1 MEIVRISEEKLKL
14 TLCKEDL
21 EKYSLKIEELDYDKT
36 ETRRVIWQILDDAK
50 KRTGFD
56 AASDR
61 ALIEA
66 YPGRRGGCEIYVTL
80 LCDKKRK
87 RGVRGRPGIY
97 RFGSAEALFGLCAE
111 LTREKRHYESDLYR
125 LPRDTAYY
133 LLIKEPLEESIRKEN
148 TLSPLSFIEEYG
160 ERCKDSELLPYI
172 KEHGTCLIAKS
183 ATKRLGTCGRA
194 E

>member
-21 EKYSLKIEELDYDKT
+21 EKYSIKIDELDYDKT

-56 AASDR
+56 AASDK

-87 RGVRGRPGIY
+87 KGVRGRLGVY
-97 RFGSAEALFGLCAE
+97 RFGSVEALFALCTE
-111 LTREKRHYESDLYR
+111 LCKEKRLYESDLYC
-125 LPRDTAYY
+125 LPRDKSYY
-133 LLIKEPLEESIRKEN
+133 LVLKEPIEESIRKEN

-160 ERCKDSELLPYI
+160 ERCKESELLPYI

-183 ATKRLGTCGRA
+183 AAKRLSVYGTA